1 MTVRQ
6 IASNYA
12 GCREILRRYGETDR
26 PGIKFGHLE
35 PLERFAQRH
44 GVECERLLCELAA
57 AAMVG
62 AAPDSSLCLGKA
74 LGG

>member
-6 IASNYA
+6 IAADYA
-12 GCREILRRYGETDR
+12 HCSEVLRRYGETDR

-57 AAMVG
+57 AAEVG
-62 AAPDSSLCLGKA
+62 AAPDSFAQHAMSWT
-74 LGG
+74 